1 MTPINRVVRMIHQQP
16 SADACVLD
24 LRKFVRRQRRS
35 KLPALTPHRVI
46 AKATGKLTLGPINLA
61 MQVISLNIADYQ
73 IFGIELIYAA
83 ADAVQIDQLLSS
95 EPLDRSR
102 WILLK
107 RTSVVYFTKSPWR
120 PIDKADLIRNIYK
133 FAPTYLMR
141 TKALA

>member
-1 MTPINRVVRMIHQQP
+1 
-16 SADACVLD
+16 
-24 LRKFVRRQRRS
+24 
-35 KLPALTPHRVI
+35 
-46 AKATGKLTLGPINLA
+46 

-83 ADAVQIDQLLSS
+83 ADEVQIDQLLSS

-107 RTSVVYFTKSPWR
+107 WTSVVYFTKSPWR
-120 PIDKADLIRNIYK
+120 PIDKADLLRTIYK

>member
-1 MTPINRVVRMIHQQP
+1 
-16 SADACVLD
+16 
-24 LRKFVRRQRRS
+24 
-35 KLPALTPHRVI
+35 
-46 AKATGKLTLGPINLA
+46 

-107 RTSVVYFTKSPWR
+107 RTSVVYFTIIEPME
-120 PIDKADLIRNIYK
+120 AD
-133 FAPTYLMR
+133 
-141 TKALA
+141 